1 MKRVKVSN
9 NVIRRLPRYLRKLDE
24 LSESGVDKISSR
36 QLGDLLGLTSS
47 QVRQDF
53 NCFGEFG
60 QQGYGYNVA
69 ALRAQIAGIMGMER
83 GFTAILVGVGNIGRA
98 MMENFCFADWGVK
111 LAAAFDIKPALIGTE
126 FNGVHIYGMDEL
138 ESYLAEHDTDI
149 AVLTV
154 PKTAAIPVTER
165 LTKSGIDKISSRQ
178 LGDLLGLTSSQVR
191 QDFNCF
197 GEFGQQGYGYNV
209 AALRAQIAG
218 IMGMERGFTAILV
231 GVGNIGRALME
242 NFCFADWGVRLAA
255 AFDIKPA
262 LIGTEYNGVHI
273 YGMDELES
281 YLAEHETDIAV
292 LTVPKTAAIPVT
304 ERLTKSG
311 IDAIWNF
318 TNVELTEPN
327 SSTIVENVHFSDSLL
342 SLSYYVAE
350 RRDETA
356 AKAARE
362 EK

>member
-1 MKRVKVSN
+1 MKQVKVSN

-60 QQGYGYNVA
+60 QQGYGYNVS
-69 ALRAQIAGIMGMER
+69 ALRAQIAGILGMER
-83 GFTAILVGVGNIGRA
+83 GF
-98 MMENFCFADWGVK
+98 
-111 LAAAFDIKPALIGTE
+111 
-126 FNGVHIYGMDEL
+126 
-138 ESYLAEHDTDI
+138 S
-149 AVLTV
+149 
-154 PKTAAIPVTER
+154 
-165 LTKSGIDKISSRQ
+165 
-178 LGDLLGLTSSQVR
+178 
-191 QDFNCF
+191 
-197 GEFGQQGYGYNV
+197 
-209 AALRAQIAG
+209 
-218 IMGMERGFTAILV
+218 AILV

-242 NFCFADWGVRLAA
+242 NFCFSDWGIDLAA

-262 LIGTEYNGVHI
+262 LIGTEYKGVHI
-273 YGMDELES
+273 YDMDELES
-281 YLAEHETDIAV
+281 YLRNHKTDIAV
-292 LTVPKTAAIPVT
+292 LTVPKAAAASVT
-304 ERLTKSG
+304 ERLTANG

-342 SLSYYVAE
+342 SLSYFVAE
-350 RRDETA
+350 RRDESA
-356 AKAARE
+356 AKAAKE